1 MARRQGCRQ
10 GAERPNLAEVLE
22 RHGLDA
28 DGSGSAGC
36 DLYAA
41 AADVWEQKALYPG
54 WNQPPIGPDYA
65 KNAVPLYMRQRAN
78 TIEGGSEEIQKNVIS
93 KQVLGL

>member
-1 MARRQGCRQ
+1 MQYYG
-10 GAERPNLAEVLE
+10 N
-22 RHGLDA
+22 
-28 DGSGSAGC
+28 
-36 DLYAA
+36 
-41 AADVWEQKALYPG
+41 VWEQKALYPG